1 GLGQRLLLPNGVDPQ
16 ALAPKLQAALKALVA
31 RDAPLVRETL
41 GSVEAYDHFT
51 EMGWPDAAQLVRTTR
66 ATHLSMASYGSLYVW
81 EALPL
86 LPRTGALARFKIRP
100 DGNDLLLVFTV
111 PGHRREPGSTPP
123 PDGVLPAD
131 VVERARVVA
140 AQTDGPMQAQE
151 RWLTTLGIRSVGDF
165 NQRCIDGG
173 VAGLIR
179 VAEGAHEK
187 AIGQLADRL
196 AEQAHRLR
204 VVCIA
209 GPSSSGKTTF
219 IRRLRVQLQVNGLNP
234 IGLGLDDYYCDREQT
249 PRDAD
254 GDYDFEAVEAL
265 RIDLLQDHLARLAA
279 GEKVRTAHF
288 DFRAGRSH
296 PSGGAELQ
304 LGPHDLLLI
313 EGIHGLNPVL
323 LNRLPLDQVFR
334 IFVSPLAQLAL
345 DPLTR
350 MHASDVRLLRRLV
363 RDRHGRAK
371 QATDTILRWPKVRA
385 GERTHIHPHQR
396 HADAVFDTSLVY
408 EVAVLK
414 VYAERYLLEVPPH
427 HPAQATAE
435 RLLHL
440 LDRWITV
447 YPDHVPPTSIL
458 REFIGGS
465 GFGE

>member
-1 GLGQRLLLPNGVDPQ
+1 MIQ
-16 ALAPKLQAALKALVA
+16 
-31 RDAPLVRETL
+31 
-41 GSVEAYDHFT
+41 
-51 EMGWPDAAQLVRTTR
+51 
-66 ATHLSMASYGSLYVW
+66 
-81 EALPL
+81 
-86 LPRTGALARFKIRP
+86 
-100 DGNDLLLVFTV
+100 
-111 PGHRREPGSTPP
+111 
-123 PDGVLPAD
+123 
-131 VVERARVVA
+131 
-140 AQTDGPMQAQE
+140 
-151 RWLTTLGIRSVGDF
+151 
-165 NQRCIDGG
+165 IDG
-173 VAGLIR
+173 LT
-179 VAEGAHEK
+179 
-187 AIGQLADRL
+187 
-196 AEQAHRLR
+196 
-204 VVCIA
+204 
-209 GPSSSGKTTF
+209 KT
-219 IRRLRVQLQVNGLNP
+219 
-234 IGLGLDDYYCDREQT
+234 Y
-249 PRDAD
+249 
-254 GDYDFEAVEAL
+254 
-265 RIDLLQDHLARLAA
+265 
-279 GEKVRTAHF
+279 
-288 DFRAGRSH
+288 
-296 PSGGAELQ
+296 
-304 LGPHDLLLI
+304 
-313 EGIHGLNPVL
+313 GLNPVL